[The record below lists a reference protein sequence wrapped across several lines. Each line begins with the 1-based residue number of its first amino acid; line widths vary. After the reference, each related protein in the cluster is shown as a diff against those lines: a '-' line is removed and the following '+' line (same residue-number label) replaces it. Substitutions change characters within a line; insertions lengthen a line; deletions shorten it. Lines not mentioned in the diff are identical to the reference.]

1 MSELIT
7 SQNLEQVIEK
17 NKLIKDDIL
26 RLVKDFTVRFN
37 KSGVTGQDK
46 LSFSVLK
53 ENHLI
58 QIPIDD
64 EYWGGAIITKGSVK
78 IPVIN
83 TAQPRVYQYFVAW
96 HEIYHLLYD
105 LNLSEETHNIAADM
119 NLDMDLNERK
129 ADYFAAKMI
138 FGNVYEYYY
147 SLDDEDFIDRVIKCI
162 DIYKAPYK
170 AVLIELFEEA
180 VTKYNDMDLKEKILK
195 HFDHKPE
202 NLVQKFMDLELD
214 AELVNPSY
222 VVSLGG
228 LEKKVQNVMKE
239 NQDVSYHKNNY
250 QFLLIL
256 KNKIKKGVEELTQ

>member
-7 SQNLEQVIEK
+7 SKNLEQVIEK

-26 RLVKDFTVRFN
+26 RLTNDFTVRFN

-64 EYWGGAIITKGSVK
+64 EYWGGAIITKGNIK

-105 LNLSEETHNIAADM
+105 LSLKDETHNIAV
-119 NLDMDLNERK
+119 DMDLNERR

-138 FGNVYEYYY
+138 FGNVYDYYY
-147 SLDDEDFIDRVIKCI
+147 SLDDEDFIDRIIKCM
-162 DIYKAPYK
+162 DVYKAPYK

-180 VTKYNDMDLKEKILK
+180 VTKYNDLNLKEKILE
-195 HFDHKPE
+195 HFDNKPE
-202 NLVQKFMDLELD
+202 NLVQKFIDLELD
-214 AELVNPSY
+214 SELVKPSY

-228 LEKKVQNVMKE
+228 LEKKIQNAMKE
-239 NQDVSYHKNNY
+239 NPDVSHHKDNY
-250 QFLLIL
+250 QFLLKL
-256 KNKIKKGVEELTQ
+256 KSKIKKGVEGLVK

>member
-1 MSELIT
+1 MSEIIT
-7 SQNLEQVIEK
+7 GKSLEQVIEK

-26 RLVKDFTVRFN
+26 RLVNDFAVRFN
-37 KSGVTGQDK
+37 KLGVTGQDK

-58 QIPIDD
+58 QIPIEDK
-64 EYWGGAIITKGSVK
+64 YWGGAIITKGNVK

-105 LNLSEETHNIAADM
+105 LNLSEETHNIAV
-119 NLDMDLNERK
+119 DMDLNERK

-138 FGNVYEYYY
+138 FGNVYDYYY
-147 SLDDEDFIDRVIKCI
+147 SLDDEDFIDRVIKCM

-180 VTKYNDMDLKEKILK
+180 VTKYNDLDLKEKILE
-195 HFDHKPE
+195 HFDNKPDD
-202 NLVQKFMDLELD
+202 LVQKFIDLELD
-214 AELVNPSY
+214 SELVKPSY
-222 VVSLGG
+222 IVNLGG
-228 LEKKVQNVMKE
+228 LEKKIQNVIKG
-239 NQDVSYHKNNY
+239 NPDVSYHKDNY
-250 QFLLIL
+250 DFLLTL
-256 KNKIKKGVEELTQ
+256 KNKIKEGVEGTC

>member
-7 SQNLEQVIEK
+7 RKNLEQVIEK
-17 NKLIKDDIL
+17 NKLIKDDIS
-26 RLVKDFTVRFN
+26 RLIKDFTVRFN

-64 EYWGGAIITKGSVK
+64 EYWGGAIITKGNIK

-96 HEIYHLLYD
+96 HEIYHLFYD
-105 LNLSEETHNIAADM
+105 PSLSDETHNIAV
-119 NLDMDLNERK
+119 DMDLNERR
-129 ADYFAAKMI
+129 ADYFAAKII
-138 FGNVYEYYY
+138 FGNVYDYYY
-147 SLDDEDFIDRVIKCI
+147 SLDDEDFIDRVIKCM
-162 DIYKAPYK
+162 DVYKAPYK

-180 VTKYNDMDLKEKILK
+180 FTKYNDLDLKEKILE
-195 HFDHKPE
+195 HFDNKPE
-202 NLVQKFMDLELD
+202 DLVQKFIDLELD
-214 AELVNPSY
+214 AELVKPSY

-228 LEKKVQNVMKE
+228 LEKKIQSVMKE
-239 NQDVSYHKNNY
+239 NLDVSYHKDNY
-250 QFLLIL
+250 QYLLTL
-256 KNKIKKGVEELTQ
+256 KRKIKKAVEDLAK

>member
-7 SQNLEQVIEK
+7 RKNLEQVIEK
-17 NKLIKDDIL
+17 NKLIKDDIS
-26 RLVKDFTVRFN
+26 RLIKDFTVRFN

-64 EYWGGAIITKGSVK
+64 EYWGGAIITKGNIK

-119 NLDMDLNERK
+119 DLNERR

-138 FGNVYEYYY
+138 FGNVYDYYY
-147 SLDDEDFIDRVIKCI
+147 SLDDEDFIDRVIKCM
-162 DIYKAPYK
+162 DVYKAPYK

-180 VTKYNDMDLKEKILK
+180 VTKYNDLDLKEKILK
-195 HFDHKPE
+195 HFDSKPKD
-202 NLVQKFMDLELD
+202 LVQKFIDLELD
-214 AELVNPSY
+214 AELVKPSY

-228 LEKKVQNVMKE
+228 LEKKIQSVMKE
-239 NQDVSYHKNNY
+239 NLDVSYHKDNY
-250 QFLLIL
+250 QYLLTL
-256 KNKIKKGVEELTQ
+256 KRKIKKVVEGLAK

>member
-1 MSELIT
+1 MSEIIT
-7 SQNLEQVIEK
+7 GKSLEQVIEK

-26 RLVKDFTVRFN
+26 RLVNDFAVRFN
-37 KSGVTGQDK
+37 KLGVTGQDK

-58 QIPIDD
+58 QIPIEDK
-64 EYWGGAIITKGSVK
+64 YWGGAIITKGNVK

-105 LNLSEETHNIAADM
+105 LNLSEETHNIAV
-119 NLDMDLNERK
+119 DMDLNERK

-138 FGNVYEYYY
+138 FGNVYDYYY
-147 SLDDEDFIDRVIKCI
+147 SLDDEDFIDRVIKCM

-180 VTKYNDMDLKEKILK
+180 VTKFDDIDLKGKILE
-195 HFDHKPE
+195 HFDNKPDD
-202 NLVQKFMDLELD
+202 LVQKFIDLELD
-214 AELVNPSY
+214 SELVKPSY
-222 VVSLGG
+222 IVNLGG
-228 LEKKVQNVMKE
+228 LEKKIQNVIKG
-239 NQDVSYHKNNY
+239 NPDVSYHKDNY
-250 QFLLIL
+250 DFLLTL
-256 KNKIKKGVEELTQ
+256 KNKIKEGVEGTC

>member
-7 SQNLEQVIEK
+7 SKNLEQVIEK

-26 RLVKDFTVRFN
+26 RLTNDFTVRFN

-64 EYWGGAIITKGSVK
+64 EYWGGAIITKGNIK

-96 HEIYHLLYD
+96 HEIYHLFYD
-105 LNLSEETHNIAADM
+105 LSLKDETHNIAV
-119 NLDMDLNERK
+119 DMDLNERR

-138 FGNVYEYYY
+138 FGNVYDYYY
-147 SLDDEDFIDRVIKCI
+147 SLDDEDFIDRVIKCM
-162 DIYKAPYK
+162 DVYKAPYK

-180 VTKYNDMDLKEKILK
+180 TTKYNDLELKKEIVE
-195 HFDHKPE
+195 HFDNKSI
-202 NLVQKFMDLELD
+202 NLVQKFIDLGLD
-214 AELVNPSY
+214 SELVKPSY
-222 VVSLGG
+222 VVNLGG
-228 LEKKVQNVMKE
+228 LEKKMKKVMEE
-239 NQDVSYHKNNY
+239 NPDVSYHKDNY
-250 QFLLIL
+250 SYLLEI
-256 KNKIKKGVEELTQ
+256 KSKIQEGLEGLSK

>member
-7 SQNLEQVIEK
+7 GKSLEQVIEK

-64 EYWGGAIITKGSVK
+64 EYWGGAIVTKGNIK

-96 HEIYHLLYD
+96 HEIYHLFYD
-105 LNLSEETHNIAADM
+105 LNLSEETHNIAV
-119 NLDMDLNERK
+119 DMDLNERK

-138 FGNVYEYYY
+138 FGNVYDYYY
-147 SLDDEDFIDRVIKCI
+147 SLDDEDFIDRVIKCM

-180 VTKYNDMDLKEKILK
+180 VTKFNDIDLKEKILE
-195 HFDHKPE
+195 HFDNKPE
-202 NLVQKFMDLELD
+202 DLVQKFVDLELD
-214 AELVNPSY
+214 SELVKPSY
-222 VVSLGG
+222 IVSLGG
-228 LEKKVQNVMKE
+228 LEKKVQNVMRE
-239 NQDVSYHKNNY
+239 NPDALHHKDNY
-250 QFLLIL
+250 NFLLTL
-256 KNKIKKGVEELTQ
+256 KNKIKKGVEGLAK